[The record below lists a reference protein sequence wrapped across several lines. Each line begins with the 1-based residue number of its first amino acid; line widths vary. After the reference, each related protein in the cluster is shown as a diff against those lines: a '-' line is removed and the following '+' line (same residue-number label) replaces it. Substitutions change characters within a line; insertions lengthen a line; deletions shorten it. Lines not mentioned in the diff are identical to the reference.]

1 MKAQEISWQCKF
13 DVQNKQILAKRALL
27 GKLVFVLLAIGMGII
42 GFDQYT
48 IVKSFDEDMT
58 IVAQDMDV
66 MMKEMTAMRIAMEAM
81 SSDMHSMSGDFSAV
95 AKDVSSIAKDVKSMS
110 LGVLGMSRDTRDM
123 NRSMDTMTPPWSP
136 FR

>member
-1 MKAQEISWQCKF
+1 MYRLLTFLENGEASRDKAVDYLQQEIALNQEQV
-13 DVQNKQILAKRALL
+13 VQNKQILAKRALL

-66 MMKEMTAMRIAMEAM
+66 MMKEMTAMRIAMESM
-81 SSDMHSMSGDFSAV
+81 SKDMHSMSGDFGTV
-95 AKDVSSIAKDVKSMS
+95 AKDVSSI
-110 LGVLGMSRDTRDM
+110 VL
-123 NRSMDTMTPPWSP
+123 NL
-136 FR
+136 